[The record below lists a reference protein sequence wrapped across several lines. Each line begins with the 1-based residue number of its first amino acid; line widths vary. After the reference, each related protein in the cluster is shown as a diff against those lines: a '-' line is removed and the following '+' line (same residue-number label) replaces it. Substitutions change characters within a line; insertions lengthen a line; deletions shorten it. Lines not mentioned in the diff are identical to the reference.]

1 MNQIGVTEPPYQMAM
16 IQEAAIQ
23 GIVVLEI
30 IIQEVITQEIIH
42 RIQDRQV
49 RLSVAL

>member
-30 IIQEVITQEIIH
+30 IIQEVIIH

>member
-23 GIVVLEI
+23 GIMV
-30 IIQEVITQEIIH
+30 QEVTIREMVTQGIIH
-42 RIQDRQV
+42 RIPDRQ
-49 RLSVAL
+49 AG